1 MLGTRNQGRNDKAE
15 SDVMEVR
22 SRLKFVRISPRK
34 ARKAVDMIRGK
45 GVEEAQNVL
54 MLSPQKSARIVKKVL
69 DSAIANANANYSM
82 DVDNLFVKRA
92 FVDEGATMKRFIPRA
107 MGRATQILKR
117 TSHITIVLDEKS

>member
-1 MLGTRNQGRNDKAE
+1 
-15 SDVMEVR
+15 MEVR

>member
-1 MLGTRNQGRNDKAE
+1 
-15 SDVMEVR
+15 MEVQSKLR
-22 SRLKFVRISPRK
+22 YVRISPRK
-34 ARKAVDMIRGK
+34 ARKAVDLIRGR
-45 GVEEAQNVL
+45 GVEEALNLL

-92 FVDEGATMKRFIPRA
+92 FVDEGATLKRFMPRA

-117 TSHITIVLDEKS
+117 TSHITIVLDEKSS